1 MSIQALSFAEP
12 FFDVEYVENETEYF
26 INEKSLV
33 FNLSVNEGENIFVK
47 TIPLLPLKGTIVRNV
62 AVTRIKQA
70 LVVRDYDKD
79 AKKPEFW
86 ASMKRTWPS
95 LFDVSGFERH
105 RGIPYYK
112 SPQITVGG
120 RRINFCY
127 AAPMSPSGKHQTH
140 TPDFDEV
147 HAQILGFGKMQKFTE
162 NSDETFYQEVI
173 MAPGIVHDKFY
184 DETGYY
190 PWHQYHSITDCVYMP
205 IEIDR

>member
-1 MSIQALSFAEP
+1 MSISKLDFARP
-12 FFDVEYVENETEYF
+12 FFNVEYVENEKEYF
-26 INEKSLV
+26 IKEKSLV
-33 FNLSVNEGENIFVK
+33 FNFSVNEEEKIFVK
-47 TIPLLPLKGTIVRNV
+47 TIPLLPLKGTVVQNV
-62 AVTRIKQA
+62 AVLQIRQA
-70 LVVRDYDKD
+70 LVVKDYDRG
-79 AKKPEFW
+79 AECPAFW
-86 ASMKRTWPS
+86 ADLKAKWPS
-95 LFDVSGFERH
+95 LFSISGFERH

-127 AAPMSPSGKHQTH
+127 AEPMAPSGKHQTH

-162 NSDETFYQEVI
+162 NNDDSFYQEVI

-184 DETGYY
+184 DKTGYY
-190 PWHQYHSITDCVYMP
+190 PWHQYCSITDCVYMP